1 MFCYHQLYTSN
12 NRVTTDWSQFSVLQK
27 LDIIILCIQAQ
38 YHYQNFMVDY
48 KHYQASTRGTWR

>member
-1 MFCYHQLYTSN
+1 MLD
-12 NRVTTDWSQFSVLQK
+12 TTDYSQFSFLQK

-48 KHYQASTRGTWR
+48 KHYLKLVQEALGVKMI